1 MKITFFIQVGNGAAE
16 NATAQ
21 FSCLFTTSQFKLT
34 LMRIE
39 REKAKHTGGMEPMT
53 SLSQGMHS
61 TAVLQP
67 LPGVSQ
73 PS

>member
-1 MKITFFIQVGNGAAE
+1 MD
-16 NATAQ
+16 
-21 FSCLFTTSQFKLT
+21 QFKLT

-73 PS
+73 FIKNLPVHLTVESIPSNS